1 MSNAPQ
7 YNIDLSEFKRDPY
20 PDLAEM
26 RRIAPIAKVPELN
39 ATLFTK
45 RDDIFIN
52 EKKIDVFSSKQPEGL
67 MTKLMGENMMRKD
80 GKAHQKERK
89 VISSSVSPK
98 NVKETWLKHFN
109 DQADQILT
117 KIGPLGAAD
126 LIEAYAKPLSGE
138 ALKLVTGLTN
148 MSYQEMDRVS
158 QGMIDG
164 CANYAGDKAIE
175 ENCHDCTR
183 SIDSH
188 IDEMIPELKNK
199 PNASILSVQL
209 EAGLSEEQIRANVKL
224 AISGGQNEP
233 RDAIAGSIWALLRE
247 PDQLLKLKEGHHT
260 WLQAFEEYGRW
271 ISPIGMSPREIAKD
285 YTYNDIKFEQGER
298 VFFMFSSANRDEEFF
313 DNPDCFDLSRD
324 LRPTVT
330 FGAGPHYCAGAWVS
344 RALIADI
351 ALPKVFDRLKNLKLT
366 DPDDVDFDGW
376 AFRGPL
382 SLRCEWIV

>member
-1 MSNAPQ
+1 MSNAPE
-7 YNIDLSEFKRDPY
+7 YNIDLSEFKKDPY

-26 RRIAPIAKVPELN
+26 RRSAPIAKVPQLN

-98 NVKETWLKHFN
+98 TVKETWLKHF
-109 DQADQILT
+109 DEQADQILT

-164 CANYAGDKAIE
+164 CANYAGDKAI
-175 ENCHDCTR
+175 
-183 SIDSH
+183 
-188 IDEMIPELKNK
+188 
-199 PNASILSVQL
+199 
-209 EAGLSEEQIRANVKL
+209 
-224 AISGGQNEP
+224 
-233 RDAIAGSIWALLRE
+233 
-247 PDQLLKLKEGHHT
+247 
-260 WLQAFEEYGRW
+260 
-271 ISPIGMSPREIAKD
+271 
-285 YTYNDIKFEQGER
+285 
-298 VFFMFSSANRDEEFF
+298 
-313 DNPDCFDLSRD
+313 
-324 LRPTVT
+324 
-330 FGAGPHYCAGAWVS
+330 
-344 RALIADI
+344 
-351 ALPKVFDRLKNLKLT
+351 
-366 DPDDVDFDGW
+366 
-376 AFRGPL
+376 
-382 SLRCEWIV
+382 

>member
-7 YNIDLSEFKRDPY
+7 YNIDLSKFKKDPY

-26 RRIAPIAKVPELN
+26 RRSAPIAKVPQLN

-45 RDDIFIN
+45 RDDIFVN

-80 GKAHQKERK
+80 GKSHQKERK

-98 NVKETWLKHFN
+98 TVKETWLKHF
-109 DQADQILT
+109 DKQADQILT
-117 KIGPLGAAD
+117 KIEPLGAAD

-183 SIDSH
+183 SIDFH
-188 IDEMIPELKNK
+188 INEMIPELKNK

-233 RDAIAGSIWALLRE
+233 RDAIAGSIWALLRQ
-247 PDQLLKLKEGHHT
+247 PDQLIKIKEGHHT

-271 ISPIGMSPREIAKD
+271 ISPIGMSPREIAKE
-285 YTYNDIKFEQGER
+285 YTYNDIKFVKGER

-324 LRPTVT
+324 LRPSVT
-330 FGAGPHYCAGAWVS
+330 FGAGPVS
-344 RALIADI
+344 YTHLRAHE
-351 ALPKVFDRLKNLKLT
+351 T
-366 DPDDVDFDGW
+366 
-376 AFRGPL
+376 
-382 SLRCEWIV
+382 